1 MPPTKRKAANALD
14 PSERKRAQN
23 RISQQ
28 CLREKNITYIRNLE
42 ETIELLQ
49 KVATG
54 SDPRD
59 RYSVLLDA
67 HLKLIAENRKLE
79 DALLRLRKKLLSFG
93 QAATA
98 AADDEVF
105 DSIFRRRDAENPEA
119 QKSAPRTETVNYE
132 TPSSTLNPLINDQAF
147 QDIQEQAT
155 HTDIFKDASFLLD
168 LSTAGQVQHD
178 ALTPST
184 MQPGDTFLDPAVS
197 SLSPRSLLFVPN
209 QLSITSMSIFGSRL
223 LGACRRHLD
232 NLRDAGNHSDMA
244 DKIIKTAVR
253 FSMRCAGLESYA
265 YGVNGAKYIERV
277 ISWRLGIESRNS
289 VPLPFRP
296 TPLQSKNPTHFWG
309 IDLFNWPE
317 IRDQLVLEAET
328 TDFDELIKDLVLHSV
343 IEPANHSVAVNVL
356 DIFENQVLRRRQH
369 QKSPQRSYFTDPS
382 WTLFQIGPEV
392 GEWYSSEHD
401 IVEEAIFQELDRQI
415 NAVAP
420 SPDDNPV
427 EESRANDVAKFLG
440 LDDFFGLL
448 DSPAQR
454 PKSIKGAQ
462 VSILSLDGLTCGS
475 CGSDVQDII
484 GSIPGVLKATVS
496 LGLLRAQVE
505 FNNDVVTEENII
517 ETIRSAGYDA
527 NPLPSSEVQSWASL
541 LTIIQEPINSQ
552 QHLVNSCQ
560 RDFVV
565 ATAASVLFFAS
576 RIIKA
581 LWATQNNYLHVEAT
595 RSAWHGRRPN
605 MATLASLGIML
616 ALIQAVTDTVQT
628 DMNGFHRMDTKS
640 LEAIPILSTSILGG
654 RLLKTILSQRHRVF
668 ASPLSSL
675 VPTMAKVYN
684 KASEYSDI
692 PVDLLSSGDRVIV
705 SQGEHIPCDGIVE
718 STESA
723 LVIETWINGSLEPR
737 LVENGDAV
745 YAGGQVCDHPII
757 EWNAADPG
765 VWSVRAS
772 KFGVQLVT
780 SYARLR
786 NAASAKTILF
796 DKTGT
801 LTYGDLKLT
810 HTNFSKEWYS
820 SPNQDILWRAVQ
832 EVEAGNTHPVAR
844 ALFQESHLRLGGK
857 NECSANL
864 MVSGINHELGRG
876 AQAVLTA
883 TQPVSEAGGLS
894 TIWKLAIGSRTY
906 IESLGVSAD
915 LSETPVKMRNG
926 IATTVVLAVD
936 GKQAAV
942 FVLEDKV
949 RSDAQRAIRQLKD
962 LGLNIGMITG
972 DNAVSAT
979 SVAREVGIDS
989 GMVFANAL
997 PEEKSRILAR
1007 FLQRGPA
1014 IYVGDNY
1021 NDILCFASASFSICV
1036 AGSDMKSD
1044 DADCADAMLM
1054 SSNTSPLSRIPLM
1067 ILLARRAKR
1076 IVTQNNCWA
1085 VVYNILSLTR
1095 VLGVGGI
1102 TPPSP

>member
-54 SDPRD
+54 SDPQD
-59 RYSVLLDA
+59 RYSVLLEA

-105 DSIFRRRDAENPEA
+105 DSIFRRRDAENLEA
-119 QKSAPRTETVNYE
+119 QTSAPRTELVNHE
-132 TPSSTLNPLINDQAF
+132 TPSTLNPSINNQSF

-168 LSTAGQVQHD
+168 LSTAGQVQHE

-184 MQPGDTFLDPAVS
+184 MQPGDTFLDPAM

-232 NLRDAGNHSDMA
+232 NLQDSGNSDMA

-401 IVEEAIFQELDRQI
+401 IVEEAIFEELDRQI

-440 LDDFFGLL
+440 LDDFLSGL
-448 DSPAQR
+448 Q
-454 PKSIKGAQ
+454 
-462 VSILSLDGLTCGS
+462 
-475 CGSDVQDII
+475 
-484 GSIPGVLKATVS
+484 
-496 LGLLRAQVE
+496 
-505 FNNDVVTEENII
+505 
-517 ETIRSAGYDA
+517 
-527 NPLPSSEVQSWASL
+527 
-541 LTIIQEPINSQ
+541 
-552 QHLVNSCQ
+552 
-560 RDFVV
+560 
-565 ATAASVLFFAS
+565 
-576 RIIKA
+576 
-581 LWATQNNYLHVEAT
+581 LHFEAT
-595 RSAWHGRRPN
+595 RSAWHGRRPD

-628 DMNGFHRMDTKS
+628 DMNGFHCMDPKS

-654 RLLKTILSQRHRVF
+654 RLLKTILSQRNQVF
-668 ASPLSSL
+668 ASPLSNL
-675 VPTMAKVYN
+675 VPTMARVYST
-684 KASEYSDI
+684 AAEYSDI

-745 YAGGQVCDHPII
+745 YAGGQLTQ
-757 EWNAADPG
+757 E
-765 VWSVRAS
+765 
-772 KFGVQLVT
+772 FEQ
-780 SYARLR
+780 LR
-786 NAASAKTILF
+786 NATSAQTILF

-801 LTYGDLKLT
+801 LTYGDLKVT
-810 HTNFSKEWYS
+810 HASFSQEWYS
-820 SPNQDILWRAVQ
+820 SPKQDILWRAVQ

-844 ALFQESHLRLGGK
+844 GLFQESHSRLGETD
-857 NECSANL
+857 ECVDNL

-876 AQAVLTA
+876 AQAVVTA
-883 TQPVSEAGGLS
+883 TQPGSKS
-894 TIWKLAIGSRTY
+894 TTWKLTIGSRTY
-906 IESLGVSAD
+906 IESLGISID
-915 LSETPVKMRNG
+915 LSQIPVKMRTE
-926 IATTVVLAVD
+926 ITTAVVLAVD

-942 FVLEDKV
+942 FVLQDTV
-949 RSDAQRAIRQLKD
+949 RSEAHQIIRQLKD
-962 LGLNIGMITG
+962 LGLTVGMITG
-972 DNAVSAT
+972 DNANSAA
-979 SVAREVGIDS
+979 SVAGEVGIDS
-989 GMVFANAL
+989 DMVFANAH
-997 PEEKSRILAR
+997 PEEKSCILGR

-1021 NDILCFASASFSICV
+1021 NDILCFASASFSVCV

-1044 DADCADAMLM
+1044 DADCADATLM
-1054 SSNTSPLSRIPLM
+1054 SSETSPLSRIPLM
-1067 ILLARRAKR
+1067 VLLARRMRR
-1076 IVTQNNCWA
+1076 IVMQNNCWA

-1102 TPPSP
+1102 TPPSPVWSSIGMGLSSVVVLWNSSRVDEG